1 MSPVAWLLLP
11 EHAFQMWQSK
21 AGTSVDIMPQ
31 QSHSGVLWG
40 EGPQLS
46 PHCVAAL
53 VTFWDPQDPP
63 VLCQVQ
69 PPGVASALLG

>member
-1 MSPVAWLLLP
+1 
-11 EHAFQMWQSK
+11 
-21 AGTSVDIMPQ
+21 MPQ

-46 PHCVAAL
+46 PHCVAAGAL

-63 VLCQVQ
+63 VLCLVQ
-69 PPGVASALLG
+69 PPGVASMLLG